1 MVFLHTDNLLEVG
14 LLALFGVLAIVV
26 LGMRAD
32 SKLFQ
37 RRVTSEEAGRRQWGR
52 MLADASFD
60 GLLVHRQGLI
70 LQMNRALVRML
81 GTREREWLGQHFSTL
96 ARPDQTIALRAE
108 LEAPQPQI
116 VAFSLL
122 RANKTEVA
130 VEIYSQNIDFEGLP
144 ATVTAIRDISQ
155 RLADA
160 AQISRLVQYDALTG
174 LANRKR
180 FGELVAAAVTQND
193 RKSGTTTVFTL
204 DLDQFK
210 AVNERLGRGA
220 GDVLLQQVAL
230 RLGAMV
236 AREDVLARLGSD
248 KFALLMV
255 SEGAPNRAVSL
266 GGQFV
271 AALNEPFIVEGKLVK
286 LSVSIGIAVYPD
298 HAADVEGLLKASEF
312 ALAQAARAGGG
323 VAHMFSHQEAGV
335 QRRLAGNEEAQ
346 GGQNDDVQL
355 LGAALRQAMAQGD
368 LKLVFQ
374 PVVRADDL
382 TPVGFEALARWNHP
396 VEGLIGPER
405 FIPVADAA
413 GLSQEVGCYVLEQ
426 ACAEAR
432 HAGGLRMAVNVSA
445 LQLRDAN
452 LPVRIAAILRKTGLP
467 PELLEIE
474 VAEGL
479 LIGDRAAA
487 VAALHGLQTI
497 GVGIVLDN
505 FGTGH
510 STLSSLCDL
519 PFSRLKIDRRF
530 VGKLGTD
537 DNADAIVRA
546 IMALAGN
553 LGLAVTAVG
562 VENQTQ
568 LDYLREHGCQCVQG
582 SLLGSPTARAAMPHS
597 ALGRP
602 ALVAARG

>member
-1 MVFLHTDNLLEVG
+1 MMVFLHADNLLEVG

-32 SKLFQ
+32 SLLFQ
-37 RRVTSEEAGRRQWGR
+37 RRVKSEEAGRRQWGR
-52 MLADASFD
+52 MMADASFD

-96 ARPDQTIALRAE
+96 ARPDQTVALRAE
-108 LEAPQPQI
+108 LEAPQPQ
-116 VAFSLL
+116 VVDFFLL
-122 RANKTEVA
+122 RANKTEIA
-130 VEIYSQNIDFEGLP
+130 VEMYSQNIDFEGQP
-144 ATVTAIRDISQ
+144 ATVTAIRDITQ

-174 LANRKR
+174 LANRKL
-180 FGELVAAAVTQND
+180 FGEMVAAAVTQND

-210 AVNERLGRGA
+210 AVNERMGRAA

-236 AREDVLARLGSD
+236 AKEDVLARLGSD

-266 GGQFV
+266 GGQFA
-271 AALNEPFIVEGKLVK
+271 AALSEPFIVNGKLVK
-286 LSVSIGIAVYPD
+286 LSMSIGIAVYPD
-298 HAADVEGLLKASEF
+298 HAADAEGVMKASEF
-312 ALAQAARAGGG
+312 ALEQAARAGGG
-323 VAHMFSHQEAGV
+323 VAHMFSHQEAGA
-335 QRRLAGNEEAQ
+335 QRRLTGNEEVRA
-346 GGQNDDVQL
+346 GQNDVML
-355 LGAALRQAMAQGD
+355 LGAELRQAMVRGD

-374 PVVRADDL
+374 PVVRAGDL
-382 TPVGFEALARWNHP
+382 APVGFEALARWNHP

-426 ACAEAR
+426 ACAEAQL
-432 HAGGLRMAVNVSA
+432 AGGLRMAVNISA
-445 LQLRDAN
+445 MQLRDVN
-452 LPVRIAAILRKTGLP
+452 LPARIAAILRKTGLP

-474 VAEGL
+474 VSEGL

-487 VAALHGLQTI
+487 VAALQGLHTI
-497 GVGIVLDN
+497 GVGVVLDN
-505 FGTGH
+505 LGAGN
-510 STLSSLCDL
+510 STLSSLSDL
-519 PFSRLKIDRRF
+519 PLSRLKIDRRF
-530 VGKLGTD
+530 VGKLGVD
-537 DNADAIVRA
+537 ENADAIVRA
-546 IMALAGN
+546 IMALAEN
-553 LGLAVTAVG
+553 LGLEVTAVG
-562 VENQTQ
+562 VESQVQ
-568 LDYLREHGCQCVQG
+568 LDRLREHGCQCVQG
-582 SLLGSPTARAAMPHS
+582 SLLGPPSVRAAIPYS
-597 ALGRP
+597 TPGRP
-602 ALVAARG
+602 ALVTARG

>member
-1 MVFLHTDNLLEVG
+1 MVFLHADNLLEVG
-14 LLALFGVLAIVV
+14 LLALFGVLALVV

-96 ARPDQTIALRAE
+96 ARPDQTVGLRAE

-116 VAFSLL
+116 VEFFLL

-130 VEIYSQNIDFEGLP
+130 VEMYSQNIEFEGQP
-144 ATVTAIRDISQ
+144 ATVTAIRDITQ

-174 LANRKR
+174 LANRKL
-180 FGELVAAAVTQND
+180 FGEMVAAAVTQND

-220 GDVLLQQVAL
+220 GDVLLQQAAL

-236 AREDVLARLGSD
+236 AKEDVLARLGSD

-335 QRRLAGNEEAQ
+335 QRRLGGNEAAQ
-346 GGQNDDVQL
+346 AGQNDDVQL
-355 LGAALRQAMAQGD
+355 LGPALRQAMARGD

-374 PVVRADDL
+374 PVVRAGDL

-413 GLSQEVGCYVLEQ
+413 GLSQEVGCYVLEL

-432 HAGGLRMAVNVSA
+432 QAGGLRMAVNVSA
-445 LQLRDAN
+445 MQLRDAN
-452 LPVRIAAILRKTGLP
+452 LPARIAAILRKTGLP

-474 VAEGL
+474 VGEGL

-487 VAALHGLQTI
+487 VAALQGLQTI

-519 PFSRLKIDRRF
+519 PLSRLKIDRRF
-530 VGKLGTD
+530 VGKLGAD

-553 LGLAVTAVG
+553 LGLEVTAVG
-562 VENQTQ
+562 VESQMQ

-582 SLLGSPTARAAMPHS
+582 SLIGPPTARAAVPYS